1 MRRLPVRR
9 VALLALAATA
19 LAIALATRAQ
29 EEKVALKN
37 GKGRD
42 LVQSACALC
51 HSLDYIEMNSVF
63 LDRKGWE
70 AEVTKMVKVF
80 GLPLELDDQFV
91 IIDYLDAQYGKT

>member
-1 MRRLPVRR
+1 MRRLPVRK
-9 VALLALAATA
+9 VALLALATIALATA
-19 LAIALATRAQ
+19 LASRAQ

-70 AEVTKMVKVF
+70 AEVTKMVKAF
-80 GLPLELDDQFV
+80 GLPLEREDQVV
-91 IIDYLDAQYGKT
+91 IIDYLDAQYGKK